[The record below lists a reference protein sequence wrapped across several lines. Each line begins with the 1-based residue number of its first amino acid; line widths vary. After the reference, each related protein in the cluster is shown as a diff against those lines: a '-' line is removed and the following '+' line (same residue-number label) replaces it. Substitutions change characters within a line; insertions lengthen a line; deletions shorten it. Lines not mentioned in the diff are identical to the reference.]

1 MSTIT
6 YTPRGRR
13 GAEGTMSADYYT
25 QGNMDNTCTVAERSL
40 SDQASSSE
48 DHPSSLDSSS
58 LGSSSLA
65 SWAPATPA
73 TG

>member
-13 GAEGTMSADYYT
+13 GAEGIMSADYYT

-40 SDQASSSE
+40 GDQASSSE

-65 SWAPATPA
+65 S
-73 TG
+73 